1 MVDLK
6 TLANQLADKG
16 KGAENG
22 FPFEVNPIPGEV
34 EVLQIIVEDREE
46 LPIFVSASEE
56 QILCIAYL
64 FKEEEVKSGTIDE
77 MNKAML
83 TANISIPLSSFAKI
97 DDQYV
102 IYGALSV
109 NSNLEDIVHEIEVL
123 SSNVLE
129 AIEAMS
135 DYLN

>member
-6 TLANQLADKG
+6 TLANQLIEKG
-16 KGAENG
+16 KDVENG

-34 EVLQIIVEDREE
+34 EVLHIVVEDREE
-46 LPIFVSASEE
+46 LPIFVSACDE

-64 FKEEEVKSGTIDE
+64 FKQEEVNSASLAE

-83 TANISIPLSSFAKI
+83 TANISMPLSSFALV

-109 NSNLEDIVHEIEVL
+109 NSSLEDIVHEIEVL
-123 SSNVLE
+123 SSNTIE

-135 DYLN
+135 DYLK

>member
-1 MVDLK
+1 MIDLN
-6 TLANQLADKG
+6 TLANHLAEKG
-16 KGAENG
+16 KDLESG

-46 LPIFVSASEE
+46 LPIFVSLSED

-64 FKEEEVKSGTIDE
+64 FRQEEINVEKYHE
-77 MNKAML
+77 MHHAML
-83 TANISIPLSSFAKI
+83 VANISIPLSAFAMI
-97 DDQYV
+97 GDQYV
-102 IYGALSV
+102 IYGSLSV
-109 NSNLEDIVHEIEVL
+109 NASLEDVVYELEML
-123 SSNVLE
+123 SSNTIE

>member
-6 TLANQLADKG
+6 TLSSQLVTKG
-16 KGAENG
+16 QQAENG
-22 FPFEVNPIPGEV
+22 LGFTVKEMAGDAEL
-34 EVLQIIVEDREE
+34 LQVIVEDREE
-46 LPIFVSASEE
+46 LPIFVSVSEG

-64 FKEEEVKSGTIDE
+64 FKEEEVKASKVNE
-77 MNKAML
+77 MNKIML
-83 TANISIPLSSFAKI
+83 SASISVPLSFFAKI

-102 IYGALSV
+102 ISGALSASASV
-109 NSNLEDIVHEIEVL
+109 DEVVHEIEVL

>member
-1 MVDLK
+1 MVNLK
-6 TLANQLADKG
+6 TLANQLARKG
-16 KGAENG
+16 KDSELG

-34 EVLQIIVEDREE
+34 EVLQIIVRDREE
-46 LPIFVSASEE
+46 LPIFISTSEE

-64 FKEEEVKSGTIDE
+64 FKYEEVKTESIGDI
-77 MNKAML
+77 NKDML
-83 TANISIPLSSFAKI
+83 ATNISIPLSSFALV

-102 IYGALSV
+102 IYGALSIH
-109 NSNLEDIVHEIEVL
+109 SSLEDIVNEVEVL
-123 SSNVLE
+123 SSNMIE

>member
-6 TLANQLADKG
+6 TLANQLAEKG
-16 KGAENG
+16 KDAERG
-22 FPFEVNPIPGEV
+22 FPFEINPIPGEI

-46 LPIFVSASEE
+46 LPIFVSVSEE

-64 FKEEEVKSGTIDE
+64 FKEEEVKSGVTDA

-109 NSNLEDIVHEIEVL
+109 NSSLEDIVHEVEVL